1 MVLDPKKLEYYE
13 RKYERNPLEDIT
25 KYISNKWTL
34 HILRDLFLGKSHFN
48 EFKANRPSLDNKA
61 LSRCLKTMQDNGLIY
76 KTNES
81 DDLKNTEYFLTKKGE
96 SFNRVFYE
104 LLLFAISNDETN
116 EHYTEY
122 AKDELKE
129 MYKEILR
136 ID

>member
-1 MVLDPKKLEYYE
+1 MVLNPKKLEYYE
-13 RKYERNPLEDIT
+13 KKYERNPLEDIT

-48 EFKANRPSLDNKA
+48 EFKVNRPSLDNKA
-61 LSRCLKTMQDNGLIY
+61 LARCLKSMQDNGLIY
-76 KTNES
+76 KTDEG
-81 DDLKNTEYFLTKKGE
+81 DDSKGSEYFLTKKGE

-104 LLLFAISNDETN
+104 LLLFAIENDDDN
-116 EHYTEY
+116 EYYSEY
-122 AKDELKE
+122 AKKELKE